1 MSADKNDATQPSAGS
16 KERDRFGNL
25 PAIEIELVHEVRR
38 PPSVDRPWAMLEVWT
53 QNTVYSIGL
62 DMRCIEVTDIATQKP
77 NLEHGLLGA
86 RLLGGQH
93 DEDGQTFLSHPYP
106 RPGTEAVFE
115 QPRPADGVIFSHS
128 STVTRVVLRLRQL
141 TIVTGGAHQS
151 WDQIAGGGRKS
162 TLHPPQSESPS
173 SEARDTTP
181 QATVPRP
188 KTSG

>member
-1 MSADKNDATQPSAGS
+1 MSADKNDATQPSAKG
-16 KERDRFGNL
+16 ERDRFGNL

-53 QNTVYSIGL
+53 QNRVYSIGL
-62 DMRCIEVTDIATQKP
+62 DMRCMEVTDIATQKP
-77 NLEHGLLGA
+77 DLAHGLLGA

-93 DEDGQTFLSHPYP
+93 DEDGHTFLSHPYP

-115 QPRPADGVIFSHS
+115 QARPADGVIFSHS

-141 TIVTGGAHQS
+141 TIVTGGAQQS

-162 TLHPPQSESPS
+162 TIHPPQSESPS
-173 SEARDTTP
+173 SESRDTTF
-181 QATVPRP
+181 QAMVP
-188 KTSG
+188 